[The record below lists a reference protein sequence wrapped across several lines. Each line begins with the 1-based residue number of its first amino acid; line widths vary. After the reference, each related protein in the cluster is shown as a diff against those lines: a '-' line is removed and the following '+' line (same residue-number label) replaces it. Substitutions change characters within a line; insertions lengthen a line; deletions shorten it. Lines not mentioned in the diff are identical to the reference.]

1 MSDENEPTLERC
13 YTEFF
18 LPSDF
23 SKSGSDGSAEKANS
37 EGNTKPQS
45 SRASPSIRWC
55 FTLHNYTKSDID
67 DILGVIGS
75 DGSKFSIFSE
85 ELGKSGEK
93 PHLQGYIEFSK
104 KVRPKN
110 MFKNNTIHWEKSK
123 GNREQN
129 VAYIKK
135 EKGNYWIDGKLIRA
149 LKLIT
154 PDMFFEW
161 QKEIIKRIENEP
173 NDRDIIWVYG
183 EKGCNGKSSFGKY
196 ICAKYNA
203 IIVAGKSAD
212 IKYGI
217 VNRIKT
223 KGYPPEIIIIDIPRS
238 QENHISYAGIEEIKN
253 GCFFSNKYESDMC
266 LFNPPHVIIF
276 SNEPCPE
283 GKFSEDRLVNFE
295 V

>member
-1 MSDENEPTLERC
+1 MTSLSDDTLDRC
-13 YTEFF
+13 YTEM
-18 LPSDF
+18 DF
-23 SKSGSDGSAEKANS
+23 SSASGSSGSDGSTDS
-37 EGNTKPQS
+37 VGNTSPQNP
-45 SRASPSIRWC
+45 RIAPSIRWC
-55 FTLHNYTKSDID
+55 FTLHNYSED
-67 DILGVIGS
+67 DINDIIAVGS

-93 PHLQGYIEFSK
+93 PHLQGYIEFKK
-104 KVRPKN
+104 KVRPLG
-110 MFKNNTIHWEKSK
+110 MFKNKTIHWEKAK

-129 VAYIKK
+129 ITYIKK
-135 EKGNYWIDGKLIRA
+135 ENGNYWLDGKLIKA

-154 PDMFFEW
+154 PDMFYGW
-161 QKEIIKRIENEP
+161 QESIIKIIDSEP

-183 EKGCNGKSSFGKY
+183 EKGCNGKSCFGKY

-203 IIVAGKSAD
+203 IIVSGKASD
-212 IKYGI
+212 MKFGI

-223 KGYPPEIIIIDIPRS
+223 KGYAPEIVIIDIPRS

-266 LFNPPHVIIF
+266 LFNPPHIIIF
-276 SNEPCPE
+276 SNHECPE
-283 GKFSEDRLVNFE
+283 EKFSEDRLIKFE